1 MVPSPALLWPMVAL
15 VALVALTFLVTVE
28 MYRRRIAEV
37 RSRRIPIASIA
48 TSRGMVTLEYVAAAD
63 NFRNLLKMP
72 VLFYAACLTLPL
84 LGAGGPLLSALA
96 WSYVALRV
104 LHSAVHFLS
113 AHLRRPGPPAPTR
126 APDPLRCA
134 GPLRARCA
142 AGA

>member
-1 MVPSPALLWPMVAL
+1 MVLHPTLLWPML
-15 VALVALTFLVTVE
+15 ALVALTFLVAVE
-28 MYRRRIAEV
+28 MYRRRIAEI

-48 TSRGMVTLEYVAAAD
+48 TSRGMATLEDVAAAD
-63 NFRNLLKMP
+63 NFRDRFEMP
-72 VLFYAACLTLPL
+72 VLFCAACLTLTL

-96 WSYVALRV
+96 WSHVALRV
-104 LHSAVHFLS
+104 LHSAVHLLS

-134 GPLRARCA
+134 GPRSARCA